1 MMTDNVSDIFSTS
14 PSFSN
19 QTIDLRVIATHV
31 SPGLAWRGSPAPGSE
46 QMAVAW
52 VATRH
57 MRHWVRIIL
66 IKYFPKT
73 PPRQGNVSDYFAQN
87 SRAGV
92 RLTR

>member
-1 MMTDNVSDIFSTS
+1 MMTDNVSDIVSTS

-31 SPGLAWRGSPAPGSE
+31 SPGLSWRGSPESE

-66 IKYFPKT
+66 IKYFLKT
-73 PPRQGNVSDYFAQN
+73 SPRQGNVSDYLAQN

>member
-31 SPGLAWRGSPAPGSE
+31 SPGLAWRGSPGSE

-57 MRHWVRIIL
+57 MRHRIIL
-66 IKYFPKT
+66 IKYFSKT
-73 PPRQGNVSDYFAQN
+73 SPRQGNVSDYLAQS